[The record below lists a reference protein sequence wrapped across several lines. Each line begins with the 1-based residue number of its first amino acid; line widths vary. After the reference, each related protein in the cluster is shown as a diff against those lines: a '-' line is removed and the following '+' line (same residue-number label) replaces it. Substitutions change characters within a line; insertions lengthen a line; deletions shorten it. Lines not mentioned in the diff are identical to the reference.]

1 MNMETAGANRGSP
14 KHGNPGAASPVSD
27 AASSVFVDQAGAD
40 PAQAHAGAGNAG
52 ATAHLAGK
60 RHAVAPIRTEPIR
73 TEPSEPAAMSGFNPS
88 AATPDAGEQGAGS
101 NPERPSAPKQEAA
114 IPATGK
120 PAPRLRHQAA
130 WMISGNAVAVVFQAI
145 YFVLIGR
152 MLGSREYGAFVG
164 VVALINVLSQ
174 FSSLGM
180 EMILL
185 RNISRDRASFALTWG
200 KALIVSG
207 SGFAVLLAISM
218 LYGRLFLEPGLRML
232 VPYVAVSD
240 ALFGKLA
247 QLASRALQ
255 GADHAGW
262 SARLTALTNGARALV
277 AALLFVFCLRAHRH
291 ASALTWVRVYW
302 LASLAVAIVSLF
314 AITRTLGRPKFTRV
328 RWRDLGEGLS
338 FSLSSSAISVYNDID
353 KTLLVSMG
361 QSYAAGIY
369 AAAYRVVD
377 VLTTPIYSLYA
388 AAAPR
393 FFREGA
399 RGVESAAQFSRRM
412 LRWSVP
418 FGAAA
423 ALALALG
430 APVLP
435 VAFGHSFSAS
445 IAVLRWLCVLP
456 LIRGMQYAWGTAITA
471 SSSQWLRTATQ
482 AAAALLNLGLNLVLI
497 PRWSWQGAAAASL
510 VTDGALA
517 LSNGLL
523 VAWLLRR
530 KPPAVP
536 AGNPVHA

>member
-1 MNMETAGANRGSP
+1 
-14 KHGNPGAASPVSD
+14 
-27 AASSVFVDQAGAD
+27 
-40 PAQAHAGAGNAG
+40 
-52 ATAHLAGK
+52 
-60 RHAVAPIRTEPIR
+60 
-73 TEPSEPAAMSGFNPS
+73 
-88 AATPDAGEQGAGS
+88 
-101 NPERPSAPKQEAA
+101 
-114 IPATGK
+114 
-120 PAPRLRHQAA
+120 
-130 WMISGNAVAVVFQAI
+130 MISGNAVAVVFQAI

-185 RNISRDRASFALTWG
+185 RNISRDRASFAATWG

-218 LYGRLFLEPGLRML
+218 LYGQIFLGPGLRML

-255 GADHAGW
+255 GADHACW

-291 ASALTWVRVYW
+291 ASALTWVRIYW
-302 LASLAVAIVSLF
+302 LASLAVAIVSLV
-314 AITRTLGRPKFTRV
+314 IVTRMLGRPKFARI

-377 VLTTPIYSLYA
+377 VMTTPIYSLYA

-418 FGAAA
+418 FGVAA
-423 ALALALG
+423 ALALALC

-435 VAFGHSFSAS
+435 LAFGHSFGAS

-482 AAAALLNLGLNLVLI
+482 ASAAVLNLGLNLVLI
-497 PRWSWQGAAAASL
+497 PRWSWRGAAAASL

-536 AGNPVHA
+536 ANNPVHA